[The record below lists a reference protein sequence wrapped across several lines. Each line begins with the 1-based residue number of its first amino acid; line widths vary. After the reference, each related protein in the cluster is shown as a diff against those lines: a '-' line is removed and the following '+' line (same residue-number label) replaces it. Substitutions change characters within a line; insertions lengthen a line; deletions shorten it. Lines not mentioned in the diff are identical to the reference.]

1 MRGQKTP
8 SHRPVVRKNLL
19 RLFCAPTDCLLHMAR
34 RTLSGMLSPFRHPL
48 RNSTLLW
55 TILCLGLLAAGG
67 REFRATVWAQEWE
80 SSIRAFERQDK
91 IHPVAPG
98 VIVFTG
104 SSSIAYWSSLV
115 DDMKPLTVINRGF
128 GGSEYT
134 DVDHYA
140 DRIVIAYRPAAVV
153 VYAGDNDL
161 ASPGRKSPQSVAQDV
176 QQFVQIVHAKLPQTW
191 VFVLSIKPSIL
202 RWKAWPEMKE
212 ANQLIESYLRTQDRA
227 AYIDV
232 ASPMLDNRGGL
243 ARDLF
248 VSDGLHP
255 SAKCYELWTSLIK
268 PILLQHFPTSKTST
282 RFSLVPEASEQ
293 VIADARAQ

>member
-1 MRGQKTP
+1 
-8 SHRPVVRKNLL
+8 
-19 RLFCAPTDCLLHMAR
+19 MAR
-34 RTLSGMLSPFRHPL
+34 RTLSGMVNKSRHPL
-48 RNSTLLW
+48 RSSTLLW
-55 TILCLGLLAAGG
+55 TILCLGFLAAGI
-67 REFRATVWAQEWE
+67 REFRATVLAQEWE
-80 SSIRAFERQDK
+80 PSIRAFEREDK
-91 IHPVAPG
+91 IHPVPPG

-104 SSSIAYWSSLV
+104 SSSVAYWGSLV

-140 DRIVIAYRPAAVV
+140 DRIVIAYHPAAVV

-161 ASPGRKSPQSVAQDV
+161 VSPGRKSAQSVAQDV

-202 RWKAWPEMKE
+202 RWKAWPEMKQ
-212 ANQLIESYLRTQDRA
+212 ANQLIESFLRTQDHA

-232 ASPMLDNRGGL
+232 ASPMLDSSGRL
-243 ARDLF
+243 SSDLF

-255 SAKCYELWTSLIK
+255 SAKCYALWTSLIK
-268 PILLQHFPTSKTST
+268 PVLLQHFPPSKTSS
-282 RFSLVPEASEQ
+282 RFSLPREQSEP
-293 VIADARAQ
+293 VIAGAPVLIELGFKTP